1 MDIRNVEGIGD
12 KLACKIID
20 SYSGL
25 DNFINHMKN
34 YDIEQLME
42 IDGLS
47 QKKAINIVN
56 YVLDNPENNFLK
68 TEEAKN
74 IYEDII
80 NRILEFTNTSYAKNR
95 VLLLNP
101 LTNIDSIKHMQD
113 IVSNAIGICNSLD
126 LEYIQELYDKVDYL
140 VDNKRPVFNDS
151 ICIVCED
158 VEDYTRLLDDGF
170 NKFCNILTG
179 EDVLS
184 FDNYEFIIFLY
195 GDCLIDIGDAS
206 NVVMVSNTVNDYE
219 ILPDVLISYFMSNK
233 IILENVLKIRNCLN
247 WDSVIGDV
255 LELLDNIN
263 NPGVNLDNL
272 LDIIEDL
279 KDQGNGKIKN
289 MIRDVNLSGE
299 DVLLL
304 LDEDNIPPKIQSIFD
319 VVIKELLNELTDKTN
334 LSFDPFIVK
343 YPLEIDYDEVERVQ
357 KVEFANKHI
366 NSFERKVEACKILAD
381 LKDSVINE
389 VMEVVHFDYDF
400 ALGCFSKYYEL
411 NIPEFGDDYVIHDGL
426 HIRLKS
432 EMITDGSQMQL
443 IDYNLSSDDGIV
455 LLTGANSGGKTT
467 LLEMLAQFSIM
478 GHMGLGVC
486 ASKCILKLEEEIYYF
501 SKKHSLNAGA
511 FETFLKKFIPITLG
525 KDNKLIL
532 LDEIESITELEAA
545 IKIISGFIEYIQDT
559 NSFAIIVTH
568 MAPQILKQIKVR
580 VDGIE
585 AKGLDKDYNLIV
597 DRSPH
602 INYLANS
609 TPELILQKM
618 YEQTDGSLKGVYGN
632 ILKKFR

>member
-1 MDIRNVEGIGD
+1 MDIRNVDGIGD

-20 SYSGL
+20 SYGGL
-25 DNFINHMKN
+25 DNFISRIKN

-47 QKKAINIVN
+47 QRKAMNIVN
-56 YVLDNPENNFLK
+56 YVLNNPSNNFLK
-68 TEEAKN
+68 TEESKI

-80 NRILEFTNTSYAKNR
+80 NRILKFTNTTYAKNR
-95 VLLLNP
+95 VLLINP
-101 LTNIDSIKHMQD
+101 SNNMDSIKNMQN
-113 IVSNAIGICNSLD
+113 IVSNAMNICEDLD
-126 LEYIQELYDKVDYL
+126 LNYIQDLYENVDYL
-140 VDNKRPVFNDS
+140 VDDFRPVFNDS
-151 ICIVCED
+151 ICIVCEEYD
-158 VEDYTRLLDDGF
+158 DYIKLLDNGF

-206 NVVMVSNTVNDYE
+206 NVVMVSNNSQDYE
-219 ILPDVLISYFMSNK
+219 ILPDSLISYFITNK
-233 IILENVLKIRNCLN
+233 SILENTFKIRKALN
-247 WDSVIGDV
+247 WDSDIGDV
-255 LELLDNIN
+255 L
-263 NPGVNLDNL
+263 NL
-272 LDIIEDL
+272 LDGINDNVVDLDDIIDIVEDL
-279 KDQGNGKIKN
+279 KDQGNKKIKSR
-289 MIRDVNLSGE
+289 IRDVNLSGE

-304 LDEDNIPPKIQSIFD
+304 LDEDNVPPKIQNIFD
-319 VVIKELLNELTDKTN
+319 FVIDELLSELSKKTN

-343 YPLEIDYDEVERVQ
+343 YPLKIDYDEIERV
-357 KVEFANKHI
+357 KKIEYANKHI
-366 NSFERKVEACKILAD
+366 NSFERKVEACKTLSD
-381 LKDSVINE
+381 LKDNVVKEVLEVI
-389 VMEVVHFDYDF
+389 HFDYDF
-400 ALGCFSKYYEL
+400 TLGCFSKYYGL
-411 NIPEFGDDYVIHDGL
+411 TIPEFGMDYIIHDGL

-432 EMITDGSQMQL
+432 GMNESNKEMQL
-443 IDYNLSSDDGIV
+443 IDYNLNSDDGIV

-501 SKKHSLNAGA
+501 SKKHSLDAGA

-525 KDNKLIL
+525 KDDKLIL

-545 IKIISGFIEYIQDT
+545 IKIISGFIENIQNT

-568 MAPQILKQIKVR
+568 MAPQILKQVKVR

-618 YEQTDGSLKGVYGN
+618 YEKAENPLKEVYGD
-632 ILKKFR
+632 ILKKFQ